1 MMGMTS
7 FSERLRSKRITF
19 LKLKSSILMVSEID
33 VWRGLCLYSLSV
45 IKIIVIIDD
54 PCQAYVSNFSSNC

>member
-7 FSERLRSKRITF
+7 FFGKVEVKRIT

-33 VWRGLCLYSLSV
+33 VWRGFVFVKLPSV
-45 IKIIVIIDD
+45 IKD
-54 PCQAYVSNFSSNC
+54 

>member
-1 MMGMTS
+1 MGMTS

-33 VWRGLCLYSLSV
+33 VWRGLCLYSSSV
-45 IKIIVIIDD
+45 IKIIML
-54 PCQAYVSNFSSNC
+54 Y